1 MSAYLF
7 SMSGLVRRRLLLRD
21 PLDAVGELF
30 HRRIDTG
37 DLKQTLSAS

>member
-7 SMSGLVRRRLLLRD
+7 SMSGLVRRRLLLRG
-21 PLDAVGELF
+21 PLDIADELF
-30 HRRIDTG
+30 HSRIDTG